1 MNYGKEGDDYEAY
14 ERDISVIHFYFDS
27 STAFQY
33 YREPRMTLTTFI
45 SQIGGVLGLF
55 LGFSIVSLVELL
67 YWFLYRLCYLL
78 FNPKRKASKAS
89 HSRYK
94 KRPFDLKYYLS
105 ENKSTL
111 NFTHLIITFPFYN
124 YIPVLPL
131 HSHIT
136 ITFPYHHYIPI
147 S

>member
-1 MNYGKEGDDYEAY
+1 MDKFPPEIMFVLSLIFQVKTSERQHTVKHSPDSVFNYMNYGKEGDDYEAY

-67 YWFLYRLCYLL
+67 YWFLYRWCYLL
-78 FNPKRKASKAS
+78 FNPKRKATKAS

-94 KRPFDLKYYLS
+94 KRPFNPKY
-105 ENKSTL
+105 
-111 NFTHLIITFPFYN
+111 
-124 YIPVLPL
+124 
-131 HSHIT
+131 
-136 ITFPYHHYIPI
+136 
-147 S
+147 

>member
-33 YREPRMTLTTFI
+33 YREPRMTFTTFI

-78 FNPKRKASKAS
+78 FHPKRKAGKAGN

-94 KRPFDLKYYLS
+94 KKPFDPKY
-105 ENKSTL
+105 
-111 NFTHLIITFPFYN
+111 
-124 YIPVLPL
+124 
-131 HSHIT
+131 
-136 ITFPYHHYIPI
+136 
-147 S
+147 

>member
-33 YREPRMTLTTFI
+33 YREPRMTFTTFI

-78 FNPKRKASKAS
+78 FHPKRKASKAGN

-94 KRPFDLKYYLS
+94 KKPFDPKY
-105 ENKSTL
+105 
-111 NFTHLIITFPFYN
+111 
-124 YIPVLPL
+124 
-131 HSHIT
+131 
-136 ITFPYHHYIPI
+136 
-147 S
+147 